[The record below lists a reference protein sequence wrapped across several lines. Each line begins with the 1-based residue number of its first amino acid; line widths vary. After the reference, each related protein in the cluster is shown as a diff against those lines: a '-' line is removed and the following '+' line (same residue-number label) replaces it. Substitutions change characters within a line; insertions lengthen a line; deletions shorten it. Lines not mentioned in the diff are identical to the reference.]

1 MANEQI
7 PVPAAT
13 PSQSDQLETRRVP
26 LSRAIQAHDQKV
38 SELVIYEPTAKEL
51 QALERGKGE
60 IARVNH
66 LLAECARIPYS
77 SVLLLRARDWQACM
91 EALAEMGF
99 SGPTEQQEPS

>member
-1 MANEQI
+1 MSQ
-7 PVPAAT
+7 AA
-13 PSQSDQLETRRVP
+13 DMNVAGELEKRTVQ
-26 LSRAIQAHDQKV
+26 LSRPIPAHDQIHHV
-38 SELVIYEPTAKEL
+38 LVIHEPTAKEL